1 MKKAVIRQIDSNTW
15 QFTEKL
21 LGENVYCYLLQG
33 KEKAL
38 LIDTAYG
45 FTDIPK
51 TISELTDKPLTVVN
65 THGHFDHISGNYLY
79 ENVYLNEKD
88 RDLYRKHSQRKCIEK
103 ILETATD
110 NPLLRKLVLLILN
123 KPLSQIYSHP
133 FPETSSLPEC
143 GYFELGDRK
152 ITIIET
158 PGHTTGSISLLDD
171 NNGWLFSADTCGNV
185 GMLLHFPEGTSLKVY
200 HETIKHIRNLV
211 TEEKIKRNYP
221 AHQTAPAPLEKL
233 ETYDRLLTRMEAGKI
248 NEEEWKKGL
257 AVEEGITIQ
266 FDPERVRKEIS

>member
-1 MKKAVIRQIDSNTW
+1 MKKGVVKPLGHNTW

-21 LGENVYCYLLQG
+21 LGENVYSYLLSG
-33 KEKAL
+33 NEKAL

-51 TISELTDKPLTVVN
+51 AISELTDNPLTVVN

-88 RDLYRKHSQRKCIEK
+88 RDLYHRHSQRRNIEK

-110 NPLLRKLVLLILN
+110 SPLVRRLLLLTLR

-133 FPETSSLPEC
+133 FPETCSLPEC

-152 ITIIET
+152 VTIIET
-158 PGHTTGSISLLDD
+158 PGHTTGSISLLDEK
-171 NNGWLFSADTCGNV
+171 NGWLFSADTCGDV
-185 GMLLHFPEGTSLKVY
+185 AVLIHFPEGTDLKTY
-200 HETIKHIRNLV
+200 HDTIKRIRKLV
-211 TEEKIKRNYP
+211 SEGKITENYP
-221 AHQTAPAPLEKL
+221 AHQTSPAPLEKL
-233 ETYDRLLTRMEAGKI
+233 VSYDQLLTRMEAGSI
-248 NEEEWKKGL
+248 REDEWKKGI
-257 AVEEGITIQ
+257 ASEGGISIQ
-266 FDPERVRKEIS
+266 FDPERVRKEII